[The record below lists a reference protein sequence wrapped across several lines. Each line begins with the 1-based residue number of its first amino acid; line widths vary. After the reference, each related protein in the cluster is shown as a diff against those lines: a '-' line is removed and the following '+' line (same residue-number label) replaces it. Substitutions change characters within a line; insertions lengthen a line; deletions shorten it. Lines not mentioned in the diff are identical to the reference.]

1 MSGFDAA
8 VWIYLSIGLTLFVI
22 EFRKYDDHRKWLIL
36 PILLLFITFLWPW
49 LMIVNVTDR
58 AKKTRQG
65 EP

>member
-1 MSGFDAA
+1 MSGFDAT
-8 VWIYLSIGLTLFVI
+8 VWIYLSIGLILFVI
-22 EFRKYDDHRKWLIL
+22 EFRKYYDHRKWLIL

-58 AKKTRQG
+58 TKKNRQG